1 MSISAP
7 MLSVV
12 VPAFNESG
20 NLEELYRRL
29 IAVLNEQ
36 GDFEIILVND
46 GSTDNSLEIM
56 RRLHAQDPR
65 VKYLSFSRN
74 FGHEAAST
82 AGVEVATGQAVI
94 LMDADLQDPPETI
107 REFVVHWHE
116 GNDVVYARRR
126 SRDGESWL
134 KRLTSYL
141 FYRVLNLLCRTKLP
155 EDTGDFRLMDR
166 KVVDAL
172 KVCHERNRFF
182 RGLVGWI
189 GFRQMAV
196 LYDRPPRSSGKT
208 KYNLIKLLLLSF
220 DAITSFSIFPLR
232 VASLTGLIS
241 ISVSI
246 VLALIV
252 VLQKLF
258 IGIPIPGYPFLIVV
272 ILFLGGVQLMLLG
285 VVGEYLGK
293 VYTEVQNRPLYVIK
307 EKSE

>member
-1 MSISAP
+1 MSISLP
-7 MLSVV
+7 VLSVV
-12 VPAFNESG
+12 IPVFNESG
-20 NLEELYRRL
+20 NLEELYGRL
-29 IAVLNEQ
+29 VPVLNDQ
-36 GDFEIILVND
+36 GDFEIILVDD

-56 RRLHAQDPR
+56 RRLHAQDSR
-65 VKYLSFSRN
+65 VKYVTFSRN
-74 FGHEAAST
+74 FGHEAASS
-82 AGVEVATGQAVI
+82 AGVEAATGQAVI

-107 REFVVHWHE
+107 REFVLHWRA
-116 GNDVVYARRR
+116 GNDVVYAKRR
-126 SRDGESWL
+126 SREGESWV
-134 KRLTSYL
+134 KRFTSYF
-141 FYRVLNLLCRTKLP
+141 FYRLLNLLCRIKLP

-172 KVCHERNRFF
+172 KVCRERNRFF

-189 GFRQMAV
+189 GFKQVAV
-196 LYDRPPRSSGKT
+196 LYDRPPRHSGKT
-208 KYNLIKLLLLSF
+208 KYNLTKLLLLSLE
-220 DAITSFSIFPLR
+220 AITSFSVFPLR
-232 VASLTGLIS
+232 LATWTGFIS

-252 VLQKLF
+252 IFQKLF

-293 VYTEVQNRPLYVIK
+293 VYTEVQNRPLYVIR